1 MSMTSFKQMRKEI
14 GTRGMILVFTVYT
27 IIATIGS
34 TIGYLLANEIIKW
47 LSEAT
52 GLSA

>member
-1 MSMTSFKQMRKEI
+1 MITTSFKQMHREI
-14 GTRGMILVFTVYT
+14 GTKGIILVVIVYA

-47 LSEAT
+47 LSGAT

>member
-1 MSMTSFKQMRKEI
+1 MVTSFKQMQREI
-14 GTRGMILVFTVYT
+14 GTKGIILVAIVYT